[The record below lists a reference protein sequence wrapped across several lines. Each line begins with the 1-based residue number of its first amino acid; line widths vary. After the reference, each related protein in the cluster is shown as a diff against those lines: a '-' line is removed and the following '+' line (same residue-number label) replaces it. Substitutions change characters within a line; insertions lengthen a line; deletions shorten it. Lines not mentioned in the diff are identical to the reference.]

1 MIKRRAIVRS
11 KIWLLMLYGI
21 SSLFGLTGC
30 GSVTDRM
37 TADRFLALS
46 ISGLA
51 GVDQF
56 TFTGQSGVG
65 LPVGVTIGSLSYQG
79 EVKGHSAMKVQMMGN
94 GDDNGGVGGVG
105 VQSTSGH
112 WRLQAQRGADR
123 WLPIARPVRQDGIRL
138 LASSGAEDG
147 GVQAGESLSNGLWT
161 GLNPLEK
168 LERIRDA
175 AKNVAYQEDAA
186 VRSGQRVI
194 VIEMQPS
201 AAREEWTRRIEQQ
214 WSALIDNNLQRNSK
228 QAEMITQAKQQLSE
242 MLGTLS
248 AETRYEVTADKR
260 SMLPMRVVEHSK
272 LYFQAGG
279 KSREESYTGEVTFG
293 DM

>member
-1 MIKRRAIVRS
+1 MIKRKSTVRS
-11 KIWLLMLYGI
+11 KIWLLTLYSI
-21 SSLFGLTGC
+21 SSLFGVTGC
-30 GSVTDRM
+30 GSMTDRM
-37 TADRFLALS
+37 SADRFLALS

-65 LPVGVTIGSLSYQG
+65 LPVGVTIGSLSYKG
-79 EVKGHSAMKVQMMGN
+79 EVTGHSEMKVQMTGN
-94 GDDNGGVGGVG
+94 GDDNGGVGGIG
-105 VQSTSGH
+105 LQSTSGQ
-112 WRLQAQRGADR
+112 WRLLAQRGPDR
-123 WLPIARPVRQDGIRL
+123 WLPSAIQDGIRP
-138 LASSGAEDG
+138 LASASVDG
-147 GVQAGESLSNGLWT
+147 GTQEEGLSNGLWA

-175 AKNVAYQEDAA
+175 AKNVAYKEDTS
-186 VRSGQRVI
+186 VGSGQRVI

-201 AAREEWTRRIEQQ
+201 AAREEWTSRIEQQ
-214 WSALIDNNLQRNSK
+214 WSALIDNNLQGNSK
-228 QAEMITQAKQQLSE
+228 QVEMITQAKQQLTE
-242 MLGTLS
+242 MLSTLS

-260 SMLPMRVVEHSK
+260 SMLPQRVVEHSK